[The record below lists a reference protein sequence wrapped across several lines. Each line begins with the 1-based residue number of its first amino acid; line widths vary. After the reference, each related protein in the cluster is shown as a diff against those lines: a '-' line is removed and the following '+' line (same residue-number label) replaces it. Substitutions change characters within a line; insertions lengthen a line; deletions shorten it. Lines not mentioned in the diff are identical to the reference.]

1 MGADPGVV
9 VLGIELLDGLR
20 VLTDSEV
27 VVFTGQTVSS
37 MSSGA
42 EGDAGGGG
50 AATANAAELRLLAR
64 VANGDRQAFQEL
76 YVGYHRR
83 LARFLTRLT
92 RGYPIAEEIIN
103 DTMYV
108 VWCKAA
114 GFRGQSQ
121 VSTWIMGI
129 AYRRALKALKRESSA
144 AHVPALPG
152 APDSQATDATQRTEE
167 LHDWIGCALDDL
179 PAEQRMVVEL
189 TYYVGLSCQEIAT
202 IMECPVNTVKTR
214 MFHARRKLRTTL
226 PQYGGLVDGEIR

>member
-1 MGADPGVV
+1 
-9 VLGIELLDGLR
+9 
-20 VLTDSEV
+20 
-27 VVFTGQTVSS
+27 

-42 EGDAGGGG
+42 EREAGGAG
-50 AATANAAELRLLAR
+50 AASANAVELRLLER
-64 VANGDRQAFQEL
+64 VAEGDRLAFQEL
-76 YVGYHRR
+76 YVSYHRR

-129 AYRRALKALKRESSA
+129 AYRRALKALKRESNA
-144 AHVPALPG
+144 AHVPAMPG
-152 APDSQATDATQRTEE
+152 DQDLQATDAAQRTDE
-167 LHDWIGCALDDL
+167 LHEWIGCALDRL

-214 MFHARRKLRTTL
+214 MFHARRKLRTAL
-226 PQYGGLVDGEIR
+226 PQHAGVVDGEIR